1 MYGFDPNN
9 QYMGVNNQLFNNF
22 LQSQTPVPNYAPDS
36 GLIPVKSREE
46 VDNFNLGNRDAVALW
61 HVSKPIVYIKYMDKT
76 NGPPYYPKVRTLS
89 ISPLEESNVQDAEFE
104 EVVETGPSNTDILN
118 GLNEIRDLIKQLM

>member
-1 MYGFDPNN
+1 MFGYDPNN
-9 QYMGVNNQLFNNF
+9 PYLGTGNPLLNNF
-22 LQSQTPVPNYAPDS
+22 LQNQAPIPNYTQDS

-89 ISPLEESNVQDAEFE
+89 ISQIEENEVQDADFE
-104 EVVETGPSNTDILN
+104 EVVDTGPSNADLLN
-118 GLNEIRDLIKQLM
+118 GLNEIRDLLKKLL

>member
-1 MYGFDPNN
+1 
-9 QYMGVNNQLFNNF
+9 
-22 LQSQTPVPNYAPDS
+22 
-36 GLIPVKSREE
+36 
-46 VDNFNLGNRDAVALW
+46 
-61 HVSKPIVYIKYMDKT
+61 MDKT

-104 EVVETGPSNTDILN
+104 EVVETGPSNTDILD

>member
-22 LQSQTPVPNYAPDS
+22 LQSQMPVPNYTPDS

-118 GLNEIRDLIKQLM
+118 GLNEIRDLLKKLM